1 MITEPANLYSII
13 EFGRRNKVSRS
24 TIYEMINDGRL
35 EITKR
40 GTKTFI
46 SAEQEKDYL
55 ESLPTGGSEL
65 LNRSYQ
71 ALSTAAGE
79 A

>member
-46 SAEQEKDYL
+46 SAEQEKAYL
-55 ESLPTGGSEL
+55 DSLPKGGAEL

-71 ALSTAAGE
+71 VLNAA
-79 A
+79 